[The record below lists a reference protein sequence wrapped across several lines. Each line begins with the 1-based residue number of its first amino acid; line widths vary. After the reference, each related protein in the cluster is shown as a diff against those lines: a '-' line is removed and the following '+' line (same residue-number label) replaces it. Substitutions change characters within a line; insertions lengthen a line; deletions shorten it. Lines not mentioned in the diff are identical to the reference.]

1 MIFPHIVSFIT
12 VIEPSCYPK
21 NPLPMP
27 TQLCLHLVSTHRDFS
42 SWSSQCQPFYSLH
55 TRCQSK
61 LPSWKVVLYN
71 ISMTRDACPC
81 FTHIIVCC
89 LTPLPPD
96 IPLFKNSSC
105 SITAPTSY
113 YKSLS
118 RYANFAIDLFYF
130 YLRWYLQHL
139 FIHGY
144 SLFIIFPLFLFVW
157 VLCNPLLHDW
167 ALCSLL
173 FFLGTM
179 YPVICY
185 WELCIP
191 LSVIGNYASRYLL
204 LGTLWPF
211 VLLYIGHSAACWL
224 TIVLSCLL
232 FRLLC
237 VLPFT
242 YGFSDL
248 VLGVSRWPDG

>member
-12 VIEPSCYPK
+12 VIEPYTRFITLLFSTVTPSCYLK
-21 NPLPMP
+21 NPHPMP

-81 FTHIIVCC
+81 FTHIIVC
-89 LTPLPPD
+89 LTPLPLD

-173 FFLGTM
+173 FFFFFFFLGTM

-191 LSVIGNYASRYLL
+191 LSVIGNYASHYLL
-204 LGTLWPF
+204 LGTMHPAIYYWVLCDRLFYYILGTMQP
-211 VLLYIGHSAACWL
+211 VDSLLY
-224 TIVLSCLL
+224 
-232 FRLLC
+232 
-237 VLPFT
+237 
-242 YGFSDL
+242 
-248 VLGVSRWPDG
+248 